1 MNRTN
6 SLTVAIAPIVL
17 LSAAASVAQDGRWI
31 EPRCEVLPMA
41 KELQGQIVQL
51 GDGSLMTVE
60 GGNPIFDKEKRF
72 GTIRISKDDGRTWS
86 EPQTIYDGPEPG
98 IPSDAGV
105 LVRTRN
111 GALVLV
117 YMDLSTYK
125 WGWDN
130 AKGEPHDDVR
140 LDVWSIRSLD
150 DGKTWEDRQKIF
162 DGYCGALI
170 NMIQT
175 TSGRLVVP
183 VQRLLRGPGRHAM
196 CAYISDDDG
205 KTWKHSN
212 IIDLGG
218 AGHHG
223 GAMEG
228 TVAELHDGRLLML
241 IRTVWGRFWEAYSED
256 QGLSWRTIGPSS
268 IPACSAPGYLIR
280 LVSGRLALVW
290 NPDKMGRQELSIAFL
305 KSDGRTWTDAIAIAR
320 DEGQQIAYPHV
331 FERRPGELW
340 VMNRWPPGRPPL
352 RLRLRETDFATVP
365 APVRIV
371 AFGDS
376 TTAFRSS
383 IKKVYSQR
391 VAEALPAHGISAW
404 VVNSGVGSSTTREA
418 RSRFERDVLAH
429 RPEVVII
436 MLGANDSAIDVWK
449 NPPATQSRVS
459 REEYGENLSY
469 FCKTLKTQGAKVIL
483 MTPTPFRW
491 TLKLKEL
498 YGKRPYDVDDPN
510 GFSAPLAEYCEIM
523 RKVAREEEVTLIDL
537 FQAFQGYDRV
547 DGQRVEDLLLDGMH
561 PNDLGHEL
569 VTDLLVPEILKVTPG
584 DVPDTRRSGK

>member
-1 MNRTN
+1 MKQTQ
-6 SLTVAIAPIVL
+6 SLALAVVAIIL
-17 LSAAASVAQDGRWI
+17 LASRIAFAQDGRWI

-41 KELQGQIVQL
+41 KGLQGQIVQL
-51 GDGSLMTVE
+51 GDGSLLTVE
-60 GGNPIFDKEKRF
+60 GGNPIFDKEKRL
-72 GTIRISKDDGRTWS
+72 GATRISKDQGKPWS

-117 YMDLSTYK
+117 YMDVSTYK
-125 WGWDN
+125 WGWDDE
-130 AKGEPHDDVR
+130 KGEPHDDVR

-150 DGKTWEDRQKIF
+150 DGKTWIDRQKIF

-170 NMIQT
+170 NMIQST
-175 TSGRLVVP
+175 GGRLVVP

-196 CAYISDDDG
+196 CTYVSDDDG
-205 KTWKHSN
+205 KTWRHSN

-256 QGLSWRTIGPSS
+256 QGLSWRTIQPSS
-268 IPACSAPGYLIR
+268 ISACSAPGYLIR
-280 LVSGRLALVW
+280 LASGRLALVW
-290 NPDKMGRQELSIAFL
+290 NPDKMGRQELSLAFL
-305 KSDGRTWTDAIAIAR
+305 KNDGRTWTDPIPLAR
-320 DEGQQIAYPHV
+320 DEGQQLSYPHV

-352 RLRLRETDFATVP
+352 CLRLREADFATIP
-365 APVRIV
+365 APAKIV

-391 VAEALPAHGISAW
+391 LAEALPENGVSAS
-404 VVNSGVGSSTTREA
+404 VVNSGVGSSTTQHA
-418 RSRFERDVLAH
+418 RSRFDRDVLAH
-429 RPEVVII
+429 DANVVII

-449 NPPATQSRVS
+449 NPPATESRVS
-459 REEYGENLSY
+459 RKEYAENLSF
-469 FCKTLKTQGAKVIL
+469 FCKTLKKGDAKVIL

-491 TLKLKEL
+491 TAKLKQL
-498 YGKRPYDVDDPN
+498 YGKPPYDVNDPN

-523 RKVAREEEVTLIDL
+523 RKVAGEEGVTLIDL
-537 FQAFQGYDRV
+537 FQAFQDYDRV
-547 DGQRVEDLLLDGMH
+547 DGQSVDDLLLDGMH

-569 VTDLLVPEILKVTPG
+569 VTDLLVPEILKLLPR
-584 DVPDTRRSGK
+584 DID